1 MSRPTTRTSFT
12 PQRPT
17 ASEVVVR
24 EGFICPICMQ
34 DLGTIDELQEHFERD
49 HTEEDKTLLQ
59 QLKGAFPLFGN
70 TNNIRAIILINL
82 SSWLGKRLLWVK

>member
-1 MSRPTTRTSFT
+1 MTARLKRESLNYPPTMSRPTARRASLT

-34 DLGTIDELQEHFERD
+34 DLGTIGELQEHFERD
-49 HTEEDKTLLQ
+49 HTEEDKSLLQ
-59 QLKGAFPLFGN
+59 QLKGA
-70 TNNIRAIILINL
+70 I
-82 SSWLGKRLLWVK
+82 